1 MTFSLEQPNL
11 PHNSHNYSYTSFLSS
26 ALGNKNSQAK
36 QQEKHTKD
44 FQKSSRLRDTEVDR
58 KSIQSFKGDFLQLL
72 V

>member
-11 PHNSHNYSYTSFLSS
+11 PHNSHDYSFTSLSQ

-44 FQKSSRLRDTEVDR
+44 SQMSSRLHDMEVDG
-58 KSIQSFKGDFLQLL
+58 KSIQSFKCVFLH
-72 V
+72 